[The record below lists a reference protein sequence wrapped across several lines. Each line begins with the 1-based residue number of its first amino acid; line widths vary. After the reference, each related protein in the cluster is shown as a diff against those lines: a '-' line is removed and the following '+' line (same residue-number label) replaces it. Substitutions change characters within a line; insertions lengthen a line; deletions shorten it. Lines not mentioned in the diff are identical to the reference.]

1 MHKLDMA
8 DMCSGAAFLRPS
20 FIHGCRMHLCL
31 DGWQIGLCQSNISHG
46 YWDDESC
53 RDCIQFGTILFLTLH
68 IYNIH
73 AQCYSCILH
82 STPLWIFLT
91 LMYTKRCD
99 TADDDAAGG
108 GGYYV

>member
-1 MHKLDMA
+1 MHKLDKA

-20 FIHGCRMHLCL
+20 FIHGCRMHLCS

-53 RDCIQFGTILFLTLH
+53 RDCIQFGTILCLTLH

-73 AQCYSCILH
+73 ACSMLLLH
-82 STPLWIFLT
+82 TPLYSLVDLFDSDVHKE
-91 LMYTKRCD
+91 M
-99 TADDDAAGG
+99 
-108 GGYYV
+108 